1 MKKRNGIRLD
11 IDQSKY
17 NDAVH
22 DVNNHAMTVIHRK
35 GDGAYISRHEILGI
49 LTEEYQ
55 EVVEAIHL
63 GKLNTEVIH
72 ELKDL
77 AFACIWG
84 IVSIKAGATEHDYTE
99 EKVADTTFETKG

>member
-1 MKKRNGIRLD
+1 MKKRNGIRLE
-11 IDQSKY
+11 IGQSKY
-17 NDAVH
+17 NEAVH
-22 DVNNHAMTVIHRK
+22 DMNNHAMAVIHRL
-35 GDGAYISRHEILGI
+35 GAGAYISRHEILGI

-63 GKLNTEVIH
+63 GKINNEVIH

-84 IVSIKAGATEHDYTE
+84 IVSIKAGATEYDYFE
-99 EKVADTTFETKG
+99 EKVSDKTPETKG